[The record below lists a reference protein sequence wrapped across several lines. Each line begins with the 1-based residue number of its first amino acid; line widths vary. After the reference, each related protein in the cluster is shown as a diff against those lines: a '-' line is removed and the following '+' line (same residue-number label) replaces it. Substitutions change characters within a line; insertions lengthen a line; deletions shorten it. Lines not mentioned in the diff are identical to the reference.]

1 MNSEQ
6 IGGIIRHVLTFVGG
20 IVVSNGYVDEQTML
34 TVVGAVATI
43 VGAVW
48 SWVAKKPA

>member
-6 IGGIIRHVLTFVGG
+6 IGGLVRHVLTFVGG
-20 IVVSNGYVDEQTML
+20 IVVSKGLVDEQTMI

-43 VGAVW
+43 AGAIW
-48 SWVAKKPA
+48 SWAVKKPA